1 MIWTSL
7 KLTTAGTP
15 INKTDRQKV
24 TPPRKATIKTMP
36 AKSGPSKPL
45 TIPRKTSSS
54 TKNPAT
60 PKNGLSITVGETS
73 NTPSTVAT
81 TPGPAAKKQKTE
93 TPKKK
98 KKKDSGPPL
107 EPGNRNKTSTFL
119 PQGWQLE
126 GQCAAYLG
134 FTQIQH
140 LRMFAIS
147 PIVLDAFVEG
157 HGDLTPAKHSKVL
170 EILRD
175 CRDFDDI
182 MEATSNAPRL
192 DFKEPLVFPKLG
204 PFLDLKEDDLEAY
217 NRAYFPL
224 RYLTYST
231 QSPWEKRFGT
241 DEWDRRVMVDD
252 SLIPHW
258 MRPKT
263 TPSEA
268 TALDVPMKPVGPTA
282 PEKPMRK
289 LKVMWLFNHKSKP
302 ALEFKRFREE
312 EEDAGMQ
319 EHTMPSLEQNIT
331 VADETSIEEFRNNI
345 RTPYRLELLDAQ
357 INTLSLRKHLQDG
370 TRQAFQIT
378 SSRSWNEQV
387 KEQLWL
393 PDLDV
398 EKSLFQF
405 TVRPSGPGEVIM
417 EKTVIAALR

>member
-1 MIWTSL
+1 
-7 KLTTAGTP
+7 
-15 INKTDRQKV
+15 
-24 TPPRKATIKTMP
+24 
-36 AKSGPSKPL
+36 
-45 TIPRKTSSS
+45 
-54 TKNPAT
+54 
-60 PKNGLSITVGETS
+60 
-73 NTPSTVAT
+73 
-81 TPGPAAKKQKTE
+81 
-93 TPKKK
+93 
-98 KKKDSGPPL
+98 
-107 EPGNRNKTSTFL
+107 
-119 PQGWQLE
+119 
-126 GQCAAYLG
+126 
-134 FTQIQH
+134 
-140 LRMFAIS
+140 
-147 PIVLDAFVEG
+147 
-157 HGDLTPAKHSKVL
+157 
-170 EILRD
+170 
-175 CRDFDDI
+175 
-182 MEATSNAPRL
+182 
-192 DFKEPLVFPKLG
+192 
-204 PFLDLKEDDLEAY
+204 
-217 NRAYFPL
+217 
-224 RYLTYST
+224 
-231 QSPWEKRFGT
+231 
-241 DEWDRRVMVDD
+241 MVDD

-417 EKTVIAALR
+417 EKTVIAAL